1 MPREMQQA
9 EVVVAGHV
17 CLDVIP
23 SFPAAAAAGG
33 EFFVPGKL
41 RIVDAPAISTGGAVS
56 NTGLALHRLGIPVR
70 LVGKIGDDDLGRI
83 VLRVFE
89 RHSPALT
96 AGVVV
101 SKKDQTSYTI
111 ILEPPGRDRMFLHC
125 PGANDTF
132 TARDVTTAQLS
143 GARLFHF
150 GYPPIMRC
158 MYQQDGQELATLLRR
173 VKKAGLTTS
182 LDMAQ
187 PDPNSEAGRANWV
200 SILEKVLP
208 HVDVFLPSIDEILY
222 MLDPRASARLQ
233 RLPLAEQKA
242 VMGEQLPVLAERL
255 LELGVA
261 IVALK
266 LGEDGLYVRT
276 TADRQRLARMGAC
289 AVEPSLWE
297 GREALA
303 PCFQVDVAGTT
314 GSGDCTIAGFLAGLL
329 QADTLEGALTLA
341 VAVGACSVEQPDAT
355 SGVPSLDKV
364 ERRMRRDWERKPV
377 SLPLPGWEWADDC
390 GLWWG
395 PRDIV

>member
-1 MPREMQQA
+1 MARETQQA

-23 SFPAAAAAGG
+23 SFPAAAAGG

-56 NTGLALHRLGIPVR
+56 NTGLALHRLGFPVR
-70 LVGKIGDDDLGRI
+70 LVGKIGDDDFGRI

-101 SKKDQTSYTI
+101 SKQDQTSYTI

-132 TARDVTTAQLS
+132 TAADVTDAQLH

-150 GYPPIMRC
+150 GYPPIMRR
-158 MYQQDGQELATLLRR
+158 MYQQDGWELATLFRR
-173 VKKAGLTTS
+173 VKTAGLTTS

-187 PDPNSEAGRANWV
+187 PDPNSEAGQANWV

-208 HVDVFLPSIDEILY
+208 HVDVFLPSIDEILD
-222 MLDPRASARLQ
+222 MLEPRESARLQ
-233 RLPLAEQKA
+233 RLPPADQKA
-242 VMGEQLPVLAERL
+242 AISEQLPTVAGRL

-261 IVALK
+261 VVALK
-266 LGEDGLYVRT
+266 LGEEGLYLRT
-276 TADRQRLARMGAC
+276 TADRSRLERMGAC
-289 AVEPSLWE
+289 GVEPSLWV

-303 PCFQVDVAGTT
+303 SCFQANVAGTT
-314 GSGDCTIAGFLAGLL
+314 GAGDCTIAGFLAGLL
-329 QADTLEGALTLA
+329 QGDTPEGVLTLA

-355 SGVPSLDKV
+355 SGVPSLDQV
-364 ERRMRRDWERKPV
+364 ERRIRRGWERKQV
-377 SLPLPGWEWADDC
+377 SLPLPGWEWEEGC

-395 PRDIV
+395 PRDSV